1 MDVTLRDESIKRLS
15 RRVLRHRWQRI
26 VAGLACVVVFCTTY
40 ALILP
45 AITLTRQAYCGI
57 EEHTHSDACYE
68 QVLVCGQDESDGH
81 THTDACYASEQ
92 VLVCGLEET
101 EGHVHDDGC
110 YQTETYLTCGLEETE
125 GHVHTDA
132 CYERQMTCGKN
143 EHTHTLQCYSNPDAD
158 VETEADRAASLP
170 TLTGVWSDDVVAVAL
185 SQAGYTE
192 STRNFE
198 VLSDG
203 ETTKGYTRYGAWY
216 GDPYGDWTTM
226 FASFCTYYAQVP
238 MPIDANLGRYMQKL
252 ADEHLWHAASEAD
265 YEPKPGS
272 LVFLDT
278 EDPDDVD
285 RVGVLIMVE
294 DDRLTL
300 LVGDYNNKVDKLE
313 LVPNDPMIE
322 GYVQLP
328 EQPSEQVAEVA
339 EPEPEGKPETAPEEP
354 NADDSKAEEPKADDP
369 KPEDPKSEESADETQ
384 EPGSDKD
391 KPADE
396 TQAPA
401 SDADKPEEAGV
412 EKPTEPESGSEDLS
426 GDTNTLTFSGSDYTV
441 TVGYTEKAEIPEDA
455 TLAVSEVY
463 AGGVAYN
470 DYLHDAKAALGI
482 EDKRAEARFFDIKI
496 MDGESEV
503 KPAKPVT
510 VTIAY
515 DELPQSADPTQ
526 AEAVHFVATGA
537 EVMDAEATAEGDGA
551 QITFD
556 APSFSVYGVVYT
568 VDFEYTTEGGTYYYT
583 LSGGGKM
590 TLSQL
595 VQALGLP
602 NGTDYAD
609 VNAFLS
615 DVQSV
620 AFSDESLVS
629 VSKNMFGKDWTL
641 NSLKPFDTN
650 EELTITMNNGVTYTI
665 KVTDDQNAEGVWD
678 LSDTNNTQYLHVS
691 ADSSVTEGEQE
702 RDAAF
707 KLTFTYALE
716 EDVVRAIDQYDKPFE
731 LKYDLTELINSSP
744 IGSVRNN
751 LNGVISIGSRRL
763 GTYTVVDGVVTLR
776 FTDPSYFDG
785 RTSFTGYFNL
795 TAETSESELG
805 NDDEYT
811 YSFPGTT
818 DTIPIHYKKTVEE
831 GNKSVQRSKNNDGSY
846 TLHYTANVN
855 VNTDLDS
862 MQFNDVLGGLQTLD
876 SSSVKING
884 KSASVTT
891 TGNGFTFDVASALGT
906 TGVAKGS
913 YQVTY
918 DTKVTEDQLKQMT
931 ADQTTETNRASW
943 KVNGDKDVPG
953 GSTEITVDK
962 PREPIPV
969 TKTVDKT
976 SAQPGET
983 ITYTVTYGSDTT
995 DLSGFHISDY
1005 ITDVVQPQGKVTLSY
1020 NGETTQI
1027 DYSSQATDNSF
1038 GKGSV
1043 TLFDHTI
1050 SEGTQG
1056 KGPVTA
1062 TYTVKVIDAE
1072 TAKAHG
1078 IYDSTDVIN
1087 MAQEHRQNT
1096 TDTKKTTVEFE
1107 KEPHYEVNKTVS
1119 ANTGEGKW
1127 APGTELTYTL
1137 TVGDANTN
1145 MAGVNI
1151 KDLMTD
1157 LQVLQG
1163 DVMIT
1168 LGNGQQMKLSD
1179 YVANSMKWTDDGQ
1192 YSDNKVTLFDFNMPD
1207 NAGNGPV
1214 VITYTTKVISQDS
1227 ATASGIYGEHSIQ
1240 NTGHGGKD
1248 SDGTSGT
1255 GIFDSY
1261 PINKQVT
1268 INDEDVNGHTINAGD
1283 TVHYTLTLGKAGMN
1297 LANAVIEDWMTDIQ
1311 KLVGNITIT
1320 RSNGTSFTMPLASGQ
1335 WAEDGNRWDYWDDGK
1350 YNKYGQVWLF
1360 RYRLPNDI
1368 GEGPITI
1375 EYDAQIISEAEA
1387 KENGITGTTS
1397 ALNAFSSN
1405 GVTPTTEVKIE
1416 YPKDVQHNPQVRKEF
1431 DRWDVENSRV
1441 YWNIIVEKDEESA
1454 YPLENV
1460 TVREAWDRGRV
1471 SVNEPNQG
1479 WYGKNDFDG
1488 TYFDVTH
1495 AVVTTD
1501 DGTVLTPGVDY
1512 TIDKDTSM
1520 FTFPV
1525 LNERVHINL
1534 AFESP
1539 IKIID
1544 GYKMNNQVRLN
1555 NGKTADAEQT
1565 YTNPTVEAMKN
1576 GKYDEGSRIVTWE
1589 VQINPSS
1596 KTFDISDANKYVLQF
1611 EDHIPAGLTLLN
1623 YNDNTETNPSVH
1635 VKFGWR
1641 EYDAYLDTEEQ
1652 DDGTTKISGSIHPKD
1667 CNYDPYNTDV
1677 SLSGTKVVV
1686 TYKTKLSDEEWDRI
1700 TSSASGSETF
1710 ENKVTITAGDNEKFD
1725 ATDQVTVTSKG
1736 YLNKTD
1742 TTVEQGGVV
1751 FDPTTNQN
1759 SKNITYRIEINPN
1772 GYVLNSGE
1780 PLALTDYIDANMDL
1794 DTSSVVISNAHKGD
1808 DGALVPDATAPVG
1821 IAMSYNDDSRLLAI
1835 RNIPDQTPLLLTY
1848 TCIARAQGQDTF
1860 KNTATLIGGGSHS
1873 SSTNEKH
1880 TIQTS
1885 DAGVA
1890 VDGLFINI
1898 HKIDENNIS
1907 QNLANAQFQLYECEL
1922 QIGELTNPE
1931 TYDATWWANLLDL
1944 VNKRARGET
1953 TDAENNYIDSNFKI
1967 VNYKPVQDVKTT
1979 GNSGFT
1985 QWEGLSEHKLYA
1997 WVEVAS
2003 PDGYTGY
2010 DPKDYHYFVGYQ
2022 HLDVNVE
2029 DPSKTKPL
2037 EPAEQERRK
2046 NAAWALDDACQYA
2059 NGIRVASLSNLTTW
2073 TATNVETQY
2082 TSISA
2087 SKTWENDSDN
2097 LFETRPTN
2105 GIKLQL
2111 VRINADG
2118 SRENVGTPVAINAGP
2133 DGSWPTYIWNKLPS
2147 KDTNGN
2153 VLKYTIVEERVQ
2165 DYTTTYSDG
2174 GEGQTAGEITIT
2186 NRLIPKSTNIYVKKV
2201 FDVPEGETKPDQI
2214 KVDLMVIKTDK
2225 DGVASEP
2232 EEMNME
2238 GVLNEANG
2246 WSWAFEK
2253 LDTKQ
2258 VIDGKPYTLT
2268 YTVVEETSELE
2279 RAGFHYTVSYSDD
2292 GKGVIETT
2300 VDNPLT
2306 ITNKPIM
2313 GSVKVTKA
2321 FSGIESSQYPSSFA
2335 IDATWTERGEQR
2347 TATLTTAGDQ
2357 PENVTLTGSG
2367 TSEDPFEWT
2376 INNLPLHAEVTFTET
2391 GYDVNG
2397 YDVTVTGSATSAEK
2411 TVATAVADEN
2421 PGTASFVNTYTP
2433 LTFEVTKIWK
2443 DANNQNVEWQKD
2455 IDLVLHQKPESG
2467 SETTYE
2473 YHVHKADDGTISAI
2487 CATEGA
2493 PTATVTGNA
2502 ADGYTIHFEG
2512 LTSHCTYT
2520 ATEVKPGD
2528 DYQEPEYGHKDD
2540 SGIYYKNEGAAAGRA
2555 ADKECITNRPVEFYE
2570 LPSTGGRGTTPYVV
2584 AGQLI
2589 MAISL
2594 LALIVITRRHEF
2606 GRRP

>member
-125 GHVHTDA
+125 GHVHTEA

-158 VETEADRAASLP
+158 VETEANWKATLP
-170 TLTGVWSDDVVAVAL
+170 KLTDNWNDDVVAVAL

-285 RVGVLIMVE
+285 RVGVLIKVE

-322 GYVQLP
+322 GYAQLP

-339 EPEPEGKPETAPEEP
+339 EPEPEGKPETAPEKP

-369 KPEDPKSEESADETQ
+369 KTEDPKSEESADETQ

-401 SDADKPEEAGV
+401 SVADKPEEAGV

-482 EDKRAEARFFDIKI
+482 EGKRAEARFFDIKI
-496 MDGESEV
+496 MDGETEV

-537 EVMDAEATAEGDGA
+537 EVMNAEATAEGDGA

-641 NSLKPFDTN
+641 NSLKPFNTN
-650 EELTITMNNGVTYTI
+650 EELSITMNNGVLYTI

-678 LSDTNNTQYLHVS
+678 LSDTNNTQFLHAS
-691 ADSSVTEGEQE
+691 ADSSVTQTEQE

-707 KLTFTYALE
+707 KLTFRYSLK
-716 EDVVRAIDQYDKPFE
+716 EDVVKAIDDYDKPFE
-731 LKYDLTELINSSP
+731 LKYDLNSLIDGSP
-744 IGSVRNN
+744 IGSIRNN
-751 LNGVISIGSRRL
+751 TNGVISIGSRKL
-763 GTYTVVDGVVTLR
+763 GTYTVIDGVVTLR
-776 FTDPSYFDG
+776 FTDPSFFDG

-795 TAETSESELG
+795 TVETSETELG
-805 NDDEYT
+805 TQDEYE
-811 YSFPGTT
+811 YRFPGTT
-818 DTIPIHYKKTVEE
+818 DTVHIHYKKTVEE
-831 GNKSVQRSKNNDGSY
+831 GNKSVYSTSNSDGSY
-846 TLHYTANVN
+846 TLHYTANIN

-862 MQFNDVLGGLQTLD
+862 MTFNDTLGGLQTLD
-876 SSSVKING
+876 PSSVKIAG
-884 KSASVTT
+884 KSASVSQTS
-891 TGNGFTFDVASALGT
+891 NGFTFDVATALGT

-918 DTKVTEDQLKQMT
+918 DTKVTAEQLKQMT
-931 ADQTTETNRASW
+931 ADKTTETNTASW
-943 KVNGDKDVPG
+943 KVNGNKDVPG
-953 GSTEITVDK
+953 GSTEITIDK

-1043 TLFDHTI
+1043 TLFDHTFP
-1050 SEGTQG
+1050 EGTQG

-1062 TYTVKVIDAE
+1062 TYTVKVIEAE

-1107 KEPHYEVNKTVS
+1107 KEPHYKVEKEVS
-1119 ANTGEGKW
+1119 ANPGGSKW

-1151 KDLMTD
+1151 KDMMTD

-1163 DVMIT
+1163 DVMIKV
-1168 LGNGQQMKLSD
+1168 GNGQQVKLSD
-1179 YVANSMKWTDDGQ
+1179 YVANSIKWTDDGQ
-1192 YSDNKVTLFDFNMPD
+1192 YSDNKVTLFDFNMPS

-1255 GIFDSY
+1255 GIFDRY
-1261 PINKQVT
+1261 PIDKDVT
-1268 INDEDVNGHTINAGD
+1268 KNGTDINGQTINAGD
-1283 TVHYTLTLGKAGMN
+1283 TVHYTLTLGKPGMN
-1297 LANAVIEDWMTDIQ
+1297 LAGAFIEDWMTDIQ
-1311 KLVGNITIT
+1311 KLVGDITIKK
-1320 RSNGTSFTMPLASGQ
+1320 SDGTPFTMPQATGQ
-1335 WAEDGNRWDYWDDGK
+1335 WTWDGCTWSFYDDGIYK
-1350 YNKYGQVWLF
+1350 INENVQVF
-1360 RYRLPNDI
+1360 RYRLPQDI

-1375 EYDAQIISEAEA
+1375 EYDAQLISEEEA
-1387 KENGITGTTS
+1387 KESGITDTTH
-1397 ALNAFSSN
+1397 ALNKFTKDGISASTDVS
-1405 GVTPTTEVKIE
+1405 IE
-1416 YPKDVQHNPQVRKEF
+1416 YPKNPSHNPQVRKEF
-1431 DRWDVENSRV
+1431 DHWDVDGGRV
-1441 YWNIIVEKDEESA
+1441 YWNIIVEKDNDSA
-1454 YPLENV
+1454 YPLENI
-1460 TVREAWDRGRV
+1460 TVQEATDRNHV
-1471 SVNEPNQG
+1471 VFKSENQG
-1479 WYGKNDFDG
+1479 VWYYAAKASDFD
-1488 TYFDVTH
+1488 VIH

-1512 TIDKDTSM
+1512 FIEKENAL
-1520 FTFPV
+1520 FRFPT
-1525 LNERVHINL
+1525 LTERVHINL
-1534 AFESP
+1534 AFVTDV
-1539 IKIID
+1539 KIVD
-1544 GYKMNNQVRLN
+1544 GTYMKNEVRLN
-1555 NGKTADAEQT
+1555 NGKTAEAEQT
-1565 YTNPTVEAMKN
+1565 YKAPGIDTIKYGT
-1576 GKYDEGSRIVTWE
+1576 YDENSRLVEWK
-1589 VQINPSS
+1589 VMLNPSKKEFADS
-1596 KTFDISDANKYVLQF
+1596 NPVRVWF
-1611 EDHIPAGLTLLN
+1611 EDQIPEGLTLVN
-1623 YNDNTETNPSVH
+1623 YTSKQTDNPTINISYQGDKLYWNNNLPVTVDDSTNRITSVDIAAH
-1635 VKFGWR
+1635 N
-1641 EYDAYLDTEEQ
+1641 
-1652 DDGTTKISGSIHPKD
+1652 P
-1667 CNYDPYNTDV
+1667 YDPN
-1677 SLSGTKVVV
+1677 SNQHFGLNKQKIVV
-1686 TYKTKLSDEEWDRI
+1686 TYYTLLSDEQWNQI

-1710 ENKVTITAGDNEKFD
+1710 ENKVTVTAGDNEKFD

-1742 TTVEQGGVV
+1742 TTAESGGIVL
-1751 FDPTTNQN
+1751 DPDTGEN
-1759 SKNITYRIEINPN
+1759 SKNITYSIEINPN
-1772 GYVLNSGE
+1772 GYVLNSGQ
-1780 PLALTDYIDANMDL
+1780 PLSLTDYIDTNMDL
-1794 DTSSVVISNAHKGD
+1794 DTSSVVIKNAHKGP
-1808 DGALVPDATAPVG
+1808 DGKLVPEEASPEV
-1821 IAMSYNDDSRLLAI
+1821 IAVSYNDDSRLLSL
-1835 RNIPDQTPLLLTY
+1835 RNIPDSTPLLLTY
-1848 TCIARAQGQDTF
+1848 TCIGRAQGQDTF

-1873 SSTNEKH
+1873 STTTEKH
-1880 TIQTS
+1880 TIQS
-1885 DAGVA
+1885 NDAGVL
-1890 VDGLFINI
+1890 VDGIEMNI

-1907 QNLANAQFQLYECEL
+1907 KNLAGAKFQLYECEL
-1922 QIGELTNPE
+1922 QIGDLTHPE
-1931 TYDATWWANLLDL
+1931 QYNQQYWDNLLAKLDRI
-1944 VNKRARGET
+1944 NAGNGTQE
-1953 TDAENNYIDSNFKI
+1953 EIDEVRQQFKI
-1967 VNYKPVQDVKTT
+1967 TNYKAVGDPIVT
-1979 GNSGFT
+1979 GESGYT
-1985 QWEGLSEHKLYA
+1985 PQWKSLSEHKLYA
-1997 WVEVAS
+1997 WVEVEA

-2010 DPKDYHYFVGYQ
+2010 ASDDYHYFVGYQ
-2022 HLDVNVE
+2022 HIQVNSDEV
-2029 DPSKTKPL
+2029 PQPL
-2037 EPAEQERRK
+2037 LPEGEQLNRK
-2046 NAAWALDDACQYA
+2046 HAAWALDDACQFA
-2059 NGIRVASLSNLTTW
+2059 NGIRVASMSNLTTW
-2073 TATNVETQY
+2073 TATNVESNY

-2087 SKTWENDSDN
+2087 SKMWENDSDN
-2097 LFETRPTN
+2097 LFETRPVD

-2118 SRENVGTPVAINAGP
+2118 TRENVGAPVAINASA
-2133 DGSWPTYIWNKLPS
+2133 DGTWPTYIWNQLPS
-2147 KDTNGN
+2147 QDANGN
-2153 VLKYTIVEERVQ
+2153 ELKYTIVEEKVE
-2165 DYTTTYSDG
+2165 DYTTTYSDE
-2174 GEGQTAGEITIT
+2174 GEGQTSGEITIT
-2186 NRLIPKSTNIYVKKV
+2186 NRMIPKSTNIYVKKV
-2201 FDVPEGETKPDQI
+2201 FDVPEGESMPSEI
-2214 KVDLMVIKTDK
+2214 KVNLMVIKTGK
-2225 DGVASEP
+2225 DGVAGEP
-2232 EEMNME
+2232 EDMNME
-2238 GVLNEANG
+2238 GVLNADNDWTFE
-2246 WSWAFEK
+2246 FEK

-2258 VIDGKPYTLT
+2258 VIDGKPYSLT
-2268 YTVVEETSELE
+2268 YTVVEDTAALK
-2279 RAGFHYTVSYSDD
+2279 RQGFHYTVSYSDD
-2292 GKGVIETT
+2292 GKGVVETT
-2300 VDNPLT
+2300 ADKPLV
-2306 ITNKPIM
+2306 ITNSP
-2313 GSVKVTKA
+2313 VKGTVQVTKA
-2321 FSGIESSQYPSSFA
+2321 FEGIEATQYPSGFVISA
-2335 IDATWTERGEQR
+2335 MWEGRGEPLL
-2347 TATLTTAGDQ
+2347 LTIEGEQ
-2357 PENVTLTGSG
+2357 PKGVTRKGSG
-2367 TSEDPFEWT
+2367 TTSDPFVWT
-2376 INNLPLHAEVTFTET
+2376 IDDLPLGAEVTFTES
-2391 GYDVNG
+2391 GYDVAG
-2397 YDVTVTGSATSAEK
+2397 YDVEISGSAIAENK
-2411 TVATAVADEN
+2411 TVATANAVEKAGDEG
-2421 PGTASFVNTYTP
+2421 GTASFVNTYKV
-2433 LTFEVTKIWK
+2433 LTLDVTKVWK
-2443 DANNQNVEWQKD
+2443 DASGNKVDWVKDVE
-2455 IDLVLHQKPESG
+2455 LVLHQKPETG
-2467 SETTYE
+2467 DETQYTYTIKK
-2473 YHVHKADDGTISAI
+2473 VGDTFQATCFDD
-2487 CATEGA
+2487 GA
-2493 PTATVTGNA
+2493 PTATVSG
-2502 ADGYTIHFEG
+2502 DKDKGYTVHFVE
-2512 LTSHCTYT
+2512 LTSGCAYYV
-2520 ATEVKPGD
+2520 TEKQLEG
-2528 DYQEPEYGHKDD
+2528 YQAPEYGHFD
-2540 SGIYYKNEGAAAGRA
+2540 SSGQYFKNTGASAGYA
-2555 ADKECITNRPVEFYE
+2555 EDKGVITNRPLESYE